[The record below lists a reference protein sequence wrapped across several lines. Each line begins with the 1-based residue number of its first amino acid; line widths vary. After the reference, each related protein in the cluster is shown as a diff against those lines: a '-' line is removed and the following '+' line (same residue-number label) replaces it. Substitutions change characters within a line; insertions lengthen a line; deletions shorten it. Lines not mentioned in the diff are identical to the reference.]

1 MLVEACRERKIPDCE
16 FFINKRDYPQLK
28 VNVPRGV
35 PVEPYGFIFDKDDR
49 DPDQDVD
56 LCEEHKFATY
66 APIFSFYAAKKD
78 RFADIPFPSS
88 GAKLLLTSLFAD
100 NTIPF
105 ILTCPFSPLASCSAR
120 RRGLGGSVRRGVLLL
135 LQAHK
140 SKRRGSVR
148 HPGEGEK
155 EGTFSRH

>member
-88 GAKLLLTSLFAD
+88 GAKLLLTSFFAD

-105 ILTCPFSPLASCSAR
+105 IPNLSLRSARFLLRSLQRTGREHAERCSAPP
-120 RRGLGGSVRRGVLLL
+120 SST
-135 LQAHK
+135 QK
-140 SKRRGSVR
+140 
-148 HPGEGEK
+148 
-155 EGTFSRH
+155 